1 MIAQARVE
9 FVNENGYTKHMSI
22 VEICLLYKSEH
33 MSMPMMIDYILRIS
47 LYQAH
52 VYAYNGCF

>member
-9 FVNENGYTKHMSI
+9 FVNENGYIEHMSI
-22 VEICLLYKSEH
+22 AEICLLYKSEH
-33 MSMPMMIDYILRIS
+33 MSMAMMIDYILRIS

-52 VYAYNGCF
+52 VYAYDGCF

>member
-9 FVNENGYTKHMSI
+9 FVNENGYTEHMSI
-22 VEICLLYKSEH
+22 VEICLLYKVEH
-33 MSMPMMIDYILRIS
+33 MSMPMMIDYIMRIS

-52 VYAYNGCF
+52 VYAYDGCF

>member
-1 MIAQARVE
+1 MIGQAQVE

-22 VEICLLYKSEH
+22 GEICLLYKSEH
-33 MSMPMMIDYILRIS
+33 MSMPMTIDYIPRIS

-52 VYAYNGCF
+52 VFAYDGCF